1 MPDKT
6 KSSVQEF
13 EYQAEMKQL
22 LHLIVHS
29 LYTHREIFLRELISN
44 ASDAL
49 NLVRFRQLTD
59 KTILDHDTPLQ
70 IRIELDQNSRTFSIE
85 DSGIGMTKDELVNN
99 IGTIASSG
107 TLQFLKNMQHQQKP
121 IDASLIGQFGV
132 GFYSVF
138 MVTDEVMIET
148 RHAHADS
155 TGYRWRSVGEG
166 KFTIKEI
173 ERPHRG
179 TKI

>member
-1 MPDKT
+1 
-6 KSSVQEF
+6 
-13 EYQAEMKQL
+13 
-22 LHLIVHS
+22 
-29 LYTHREIFLRELISN
+29 
-44 ASDAL
+44 
-49 NLVRFRQLTD
+49 
-59 KTILDHDTPLQ
+59 
-70 IRIELDQNSRTFSIE
+70 
-85 DSGIGMTKDELVNN
+85 
-99 IGTIASSG
+99 
-107 TLQFLKNMQHQQKP
+107 MQHQQKP

-179 TKI
+179 TKISFTLREDAKEFCQEFRIHTIIKKYSDHNS